1 MERTKID
8 KFRNR
13 IKLIVISSLIAICCV
28 PVSSAVQQYEEHYFN
43 HFHPHGDLDFCDK
56 GHFVYYLTS
65 VLFYG
70 SLGYILLV
78 TLISILVFIK
88 AIRLFLLTDKQK
100 KIIIGLTICQVLLM
114 IITSILVYNVC
125 LAALNTI
132 ILTILIWLVNLGV
145 TYFFSSN
152 SLKQ

>member
-1 MERTKID
+1 MERTKND

-13 IKLIVISSLIAICCV
+13 IKLIIISSLIAICCV

-78 TLISILVFIK
+78 TIISILVFIK

-152 SLKQ
+152 SLKK

>member
-13 IKLIVISSLIAICCV
+13 IKLIIISSLIAICCV

-43 HFHPHGDLDFCDK
+43 HFHPHGDLDFCNK
-56 GHFVYYLTS
+56 SHFVYYLTS

-100 KIIIGLTICQVLLM
+100 KIIIGLTICQGLLM
-114 IITSILVYNVC
+114 IITSILVYNAC

-145 TYFFSSN
+145 TYYLSSN
-152 SLKQ
+152 SLKH

>member
-13 IKLIVISSLIAICCV
+13 IKLIIISSLIAICCV

-88 AIRLFLLTDKQK
+88 AIRLFPLTGKQK
-100 KIIIGLTICQVLLM
+100 RIIIGLTICQGLLM

-125 LAALNTI
+125 LAAINTS
-132 ILTILIWLVNLGV
+132 ILTLIMWLFNACYVWYCV
-145 TYFFSSN
+145 SR
-152 SLKQ
+152 K

>member
-145 TYFFSSN
+145 TYFLSSN
-152 SLKQ
+152 SLKK

>member
-1 MERTKID
+1 MERTEIER
-8 KFRNR
+8 FRNR
-13 IKLIVISSLIAICCV
+13 IKLIFISSLIAVCCA
-28 PVSSAVQQYEEHYFN
+28 PVSFNIQKYEEHYFN
-43 HFHPHGDLDFCDK
+43 HFHPHGDLDFCNK

-88 AIRLFLLTDKQK
+88 AIRLFPLTGKQK
-100 KIIIGLTICQVLLM
+100 RIIIGLTVCQGLLM

-125 LAALNTI
+125 LAAINTS
-132 ILTILIWLVNLGV
+132 ILTLIMWQFNACYVWCCI
-145 TYFFSSN
+145 TR
-152 SLKQ
+152 K